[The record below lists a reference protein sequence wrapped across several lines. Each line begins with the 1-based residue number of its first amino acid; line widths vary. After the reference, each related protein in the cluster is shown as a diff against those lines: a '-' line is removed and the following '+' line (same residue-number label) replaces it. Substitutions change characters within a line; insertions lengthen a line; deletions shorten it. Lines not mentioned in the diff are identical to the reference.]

1 MFEKKYANL
10 HFHSTHSDGEDTIE
24 RLIEI
29 ALEEGYGGLALADH
43 NTVTGWGEM
52 EEACKKA
59 GLEFIRATEFSVGTK
74 TFDTD
79 FHMVG
84 FDFDENE
91 PKMRAYLEEMAEY
104 KISGTKAGFD
114 YCVENG
120 IIEGISWSEVEEA
133 THGLMYMCHDHIFRV
148 MRDKGL
154 LKDSD
159 YVPFCEKWVTIPKR
173 KPFEY
178 REPKEIIELIKNA
191 GGVTILAH
199 PNEKFPFVDEL
210 VKMGLGGIET
220 WHPDLTDEQAVYAEE
235 LAKKYNLY
243 ISGGTDHCGLMGG
256 QYKFYEGKDENP
268 FYTPSLK
275 YGSTKEN
282 FDKLK
287 NRVLG

>member
-1 MFEKKYANL
+1 MYEKMYANL

-24 RLIEI
+24 KLIEI
-29 ALEEGYGGLALADH
+29 ALEEGYGALALADH

-52 EEACKKA
+52 EKACEKA
-59 GLEFIRATEFSVGTK
+59 GLEFIKATEFSVGSK

-79 FHMVG
+79 FHIVG
-84 FDFDENE
+84 FDFDANE
-91 PKMRAYLEEMAEY
+91 PNMKSYLEEMSEAQIG
-104 KISGTKAGFD
+104 KTRRGFEH
-114 YCVENG
+114 CVKEG
-120 IIEGISWSEVEEA
+120 IIKDVTWDDIENENK
-133 THGLMYMCHDHIFRV
+133 GLMYLGHDHIFRT

-159 YVPFCEKWVTIPKR
+159 YVPFCEGWVTIPKE

-178 REPKEIIELIKNA
+178 KEPKEIIELIKNA
-191 GGVTILAH
+191 GGVAVLAH
-199 PNEKFPFVDEL
+199 PNEKFPFVEEL
-210 VKMGLGGIET
+210 VKMGLGGIES
-220 WHPDLTDEQAVYAEE
+220 WHPDLTDEQAIYAEE

-256 QYKFYEGKDENP
+256 QYKFYEGQDVNP

-275 YGSTKEN
+275 YGATKEN

>member
-24 RLIEI
+24 KLIEI
-29 ALEEGYGGLALADH
+29 ALEEGYGALALADH

-52 EEACKKA
+52 EEACEKA
-59 GLEFIRATEFSVGTK
+59 GLEFIRATEFSVGSK

-79 FHMVG
+79 FHIVA
-84 FDFDENE
+84 FDFDANE
-91 PKMRAYLEEMAEY
+91 PKMKSYLEEMAEAQIA
-104 KISGTKAGFD
+104 KTKKGFD
-114 YCVENG
+114 FCVENG
-120 IIEGISWSEVEEA
+120 IICDVSWSDIENDNK
-133 THGLMYMCHDHIFRV
+133 GRMYLCHDHIFRT
-148 MRDKGL
+148 MRKKGI
-154 LKDSD
+154 LKDGD
-159 YVPFCEKWVTIPKR
+159 YVPFCEGWVTVPKT

-178 REPKEIIELIKNA
+178 KEPKEIIELIKNA
-191 GGVTILAH
+191 GGVAVLAH
-199 PNEKFPFVDEL
+199 PNEKFQFVEEL

-220 WHPDLTDEQAVYAEE
+220 WHPDLTDEQAIYAEE

-243 ISGGTDHCGLMGG
+243 ISGGTDHSGLMGG
-256 QYKFYEGKDENP
+256 QYKFYEGKDVNP

-275 YGSTKEN
+275 YGASKEN